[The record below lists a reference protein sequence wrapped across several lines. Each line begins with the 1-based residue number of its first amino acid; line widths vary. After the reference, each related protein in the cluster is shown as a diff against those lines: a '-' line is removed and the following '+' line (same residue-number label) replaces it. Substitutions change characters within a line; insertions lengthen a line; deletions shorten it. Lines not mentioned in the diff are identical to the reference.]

1 MGTSARRRIGIVT
14 DEASN
19 IAEDFA
25 QRHDIEVVKYPV
37 WFPDE
42 DEEIKDTRTLYQK
55 MRQTKRMATT
65 SAPPPL
71 RFKKAYKRS
80 LEKFDKVIAIL
91 LFKGWSGTFD
101 SAARAR
107 AEMSAEEQERIEIFD
122 THLASVAEGLV
133 VWKAQELANQGKGL
147 SEILKILEEFKGG
160 VKLFAFMEDL
170 VWLVRGGRLHEPWA
184 TPALALQKAGVRPA
198 IGIVGGQ
205 IKTTGLKFSGK
216 DRISVILKELKKV
229 SRKGKLRIAVAHAD
243 LPQESISR
251 LKQGIGDLNAE
262 LLFVSQ
268 LTALVGSNTGPGTIL
283 VAYHY

>member
-1 MGTSARRRIGIVT
+1 MESSARRKIGIVT

-19 IAEDFA
+19 LSEDFVLK
-25 QRHDIEVVKYPV
+25 HDIEVAKYPV

-42 DEEIKDTRTLYQK
+42 DEEIKDTKALYQR
-55 MRQTKRMATT
+55 MRELKKTAKT

-80 LEKFDKVIAIL
+80 LEKFDKVLAIL

-101 SAARAR
+101 SATQARNQ
-107 AEMSAEEQERIEIFD
+107 MSAEEQERIELFD

-184 TPALALQKAGVRPA
+184 TPALVLQKAGVRPA

-205 IKTTGLKFSGK
+205 VKMTGLKLFSK
-216 DRISVILKELKKV
+216 DIITAIINELKRV
-229 SRKGKLRIAVAHAD
+229 SRKGKVRLAVAHAD
-243 LPQESISR
+243 ISEESLSR
-251 LKQGIGDLNAE
+251 LKQGIKELGAE
-262 LLFVSQ
+262 TLFVSQ
-268 LTALVGSNTGPGTIL
+268 LTPLIGSHTGPGTIM

>member
-1 MGTSARRRIGIVT
+1 METSARRKIGIVT

-19 IAEDFA
+19 LSEDIA
-25 QRHDIEVVKYPV
+25 RKYDIEVVKYPV

-42 DEEIKDTRTLYQK
+42 DEDVKNTKALYQRMRETKK
-55 MRQTKRMATT
+55 MAKT

-80 LEKFDKVIAIL
+80 LEKFDKVLAIL

-101 SAARAR
+101 SASRAR
-107 AEMSAEEQERIEIFD
+107 DQMPPEDKARIEIFD

-133 VWKAQELANQGKGL
+133 VWKAQELVNEGKEL
-147 SEILKILEEFKGG
+147 SEILKILEEFKDS
-160 VKLFAFMEDL
+160 VKLLAFMEDL
-170 VWLVRGGRLHEPWA
+170 VWLVYGGRLHEPWA

-205 IKTTGLKFSGK
+205 VKMTGLRLFSK
-216 DRISVILKELKKV
+216 DIITAIINELKRV
-229 SRKGKLRIAVAHAD
+229 SRKGKVRVAVAHAD
-243 LPQESISR
+243 VFEESLSR
-251 LKQGIGDLNAE
+251 LKREIEELGAE

-268 LTALVGSNTGPGTIL
+268 LTPLIGSHTGPGTII